1 MSLLNP
7 DDETVP
13 CFDTSCTKDEAVAK
27 MLGWMRGYQRKAF
40 VGLDEYGVLTEDL
53 PHLRQL
59 DETLLHELVTRRS
72 NAKWE
77 LLSLF
82 DADSE
87 PDESRIEEKEAA
99 LAHWDNEIA
108 KAGDYFAAIDDELAK
123 DGSSRIRID
132 REKSERAGETHL
144 TLKSLEQWSKDEYGI
159 DINNLEA
166 NATKAKKDEKEDKK
180 PRGSKAEQSLLVT
193 LGLLVHALVKA
204 RSNRLSL
211 NGKPNVLQIAKDIE
225 ALSLELA
232 NGRTELEGQGHE
244 AIKKRIGPALEAL
257 ESALRK

>member
-1 MSLLNP
+1 MSVPNP

-40 VGLDEYGVLTEDL
+40 VRLDENGVQTEDL

-59 DETLLHELVTRRS
+59 DSTLLHELVTRRA
-72 NAKWE
+72 NANWE

-82 DADSE
+82 DSDSE

-99 LAHWDNEIA
+99 LTHWDNEIV

-123 DGSSRIRID
+123 EGASRIRID
-132 REKSERAGETHL
+132 KEKSISAGEIHL
-144 TLKSLEQWSKDEYGI
+144 TLKSLAQWSKDEYGI
-159 DINNLEA
+159 DINNPEA
-166 NATKAKKDEKEDKK
+166 NATKAKEDEKEQKK

-211 NGKPNVLQIAKDIE
+211 NGKPNVLQVAKDIE
-225 ALSLELA
+225 ALSLEFA
-232 NGRTELEGQGHE
+232 NGRTKLEWQGCE
-244 AIKKRIGPALEAL
+244 AIRKRIAAAMIALDA
-257 ESALRK
+257 AVKQ